1 MPSANEL
8 LILSAILFGIGAFGA
23 LVRKNAIVVFM
34 CIEIMLNAVNLAFV
48 SFSNAL
54 QNLDGI
60 MLAFFVV
67 VIAAAEAVVG
77 LAIILA
83 LFRKRKTV
91 DVDQFTLLHS

>member
-54 QNLDGI
+54 HNLDGI

-67 VIAAAEAVVG
+67 VIAASEAVVG

>member
-54 QNLDGI
+54 HNLDGI